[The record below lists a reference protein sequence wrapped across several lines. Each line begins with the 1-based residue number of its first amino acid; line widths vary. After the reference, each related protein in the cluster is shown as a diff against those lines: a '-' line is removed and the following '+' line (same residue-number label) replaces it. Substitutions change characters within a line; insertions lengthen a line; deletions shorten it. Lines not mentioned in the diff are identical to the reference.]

1 MYEVEVKVRADHESV
16 RSTLERLDAR
26 RRGTVEQTD
35 VYFDA
40 PHRNFAETDEALRLR
55 REVEGEESRTVLTYK
70 GSRVDEE
77 SKTREEIEMPI
88 DDVSDAKAI
97 LEALG
102 FEPAATVAKTRDRW
116 TLEGYEVALDDVDG
130 LGQYL
135 EVEAEAEEDEIELVR
150 DGAIQV
156 LRSLDLDPDAQIRT
170 SYLGLLLA
178 DEGSKNS

>member
-16 RSTLERLDAR
+16 RSTLEARDAR
-26 RRGTVEQTD
+26 RLGTVEQTD

-55 REVEGEESRTVLTYK
+55 REVEDEKSRTVLTYK
-70 GSRVDEE
+70 GSRVDGE
-77 SKTREEIEMPI
+77 SKTREEIETPI
-88 DDVSDAKAI
+88 EDVSDVKAI

-102 FEPAATVAKTRDRW
+102 FEPAATVTKTRERW
-116 TLEGYEVALDDVDG
+116 MLEGYEVALDDVEG
-130 LGQYL
+130 LDQFL
-135 EVEAEAEEDEIELVR
+135 EVEAEATADEIERVR
-150 DGAIQV
+150 DGAIEV

-178 DEGSKNS
+178 DEGSAHS